1 MRNIVAVVQAR
12 TGSSRFPGK
21 VMKIVAGRPLIEI
34 LIKRLSASKRI
45 NKIILATSHKK
56 ENDELVNHVE
66 QLGID
71 VYRGSESDV
80 LDRFYQVAIKYRLQS
95 IVRITGDCPIIDPE
109 VVDAVI
115 EQYEITG
122 VDYASNVE
130 PPTWPDGLD
139 VEVFSFV
146 ALSIAW
152 NRAHNC
158 FEREHVTHYIQNSN
172 KFTKSNLTNKQD
184 LSSERWTVD
193 EPQDLEVIR
202 NIVEHFSPS
211 LCFSW
216 KDVMELKSR
225 HLDYFEANR
234 GIQRNKGI

>member
-12 TGSSRFPGK
+12 TGSSRLPGK
-21 VMKIVAGRPLIEI
+21 VMKLVAGRPLIEI

-45 NKIILATSHKK
+45 NKIILATSRRK

-80 LDRFYQVAIKYRLQS
+80 LDRFYQVAIKYHLES

-122 VDYASNVE
+122 ADYASNIE

-152 NRAHNC
+152 NRTNNR
-158 FEREHVTHYIQNSN
+158 FGREHVTPYIRNSN
-172 KFTKSNLTNKQD
+172 NFTKANLANKQD

-202 NIVEHFSPS
+202 NIVEHFDPS

-216 KDVMELKSR
+216 KDVMELKSS

-234 GIQRNKGI
+234 GIQRNSGT